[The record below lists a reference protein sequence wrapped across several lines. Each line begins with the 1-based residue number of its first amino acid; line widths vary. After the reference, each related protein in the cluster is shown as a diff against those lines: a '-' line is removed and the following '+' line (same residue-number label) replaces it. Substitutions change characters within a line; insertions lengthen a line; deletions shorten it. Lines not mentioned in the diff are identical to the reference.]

1 MQPYRVILFHVKFLL
16 FLASSQQYFSH
27 MYAYFNVYRFIEHI
41 LKCKRFANNLEWGLV
56 FSISIMNR
64 LNFKLASDRSLMFSL
79 AELAVQ

>member
-1 MQPYRVILFHVKFLL
+1 MQPYLVILFHAKFLL
-16 FLASSQQYFSH
+16 SLASSQQYFSR
-27 MYAYFNVYRFIEHI
+27 MYAYCNVYRFIEHI